1 MPGLNSG
8 LLAPVYEMETIT
20 IKVPYIIDELS
31 ARAIAKVIFQPEN
44 RADYESLLTGMRSSL
59 TSAILFTCSGDIGL
73 RGQYSRSGDLIV
85 AVDHY
90 YASPDNTTC
99 DLADMKG
106 LVVKMVAILLSAG
119 SRPSSDCNVAGCA
132 SGNTQLLYR
141 LIGPCK
147 LATYELVS

>member
-1 MPGLNSG
+1 
-8 LLAPVYEMETIT
+8 METTT
-20 IKVPYIIDELS
+20 IKVPYIVNELS
-31 ARAIAKVIFQPEN
+31 ARAIANVIFQPEDS
-44 RADYESLLTGMRSSL
+44 ADYESLLAGMRSSL

-147 LATYELVS
+147 LATYEFIS